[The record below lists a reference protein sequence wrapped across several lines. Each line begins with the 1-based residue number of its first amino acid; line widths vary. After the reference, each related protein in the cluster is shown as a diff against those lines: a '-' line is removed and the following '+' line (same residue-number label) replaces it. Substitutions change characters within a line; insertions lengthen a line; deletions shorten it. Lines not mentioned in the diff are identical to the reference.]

1 MVVYEYSATCVV
13 KKVSRV
19 VFVVMRGSRYLNLEH
34 EVKQMANN
42 SPWLESHGGNIIID
56 RGK

>member
-1 MVVYEYSATCVV
+1 MVYEYSATCVV